1 MNDHLKT
8 TLWKYRLVFQ
18 DWFFPVSAFPFV
30 YGVLSFWKNR
40 QVIQSLQFLLV
51 YKILRFYLLN
61 FKYTAKLPSNLQFLL
76 VYRYYVSTS
85 LISRTPIQN

>member
-1 MNDHLKT
+1 M
-8 TLWKYRLVFQ
+8 
-18 DWFFPVSAFPFV
+18 SAFPFV

-76 VYRYYVSTS
+76 IYRILRFYFLNLTYPNSKLASGGTGKLSSSV
-85 LISRTPIQN
+85 